1 MVSVAE
7 IARELQPSP
16 IITDWMMPQMSGPEL
31 IEAAKKDAV
40 LQSVP
45 IVLLTAKSDEES
57 KLIGTE
63 IGADAFL
70 GKPFNDQELGSLVRN
85 LLSLKSRE
93 REVEALNHQLT
104 EGVLKRYLPP
114 DLVDQII
121 AGDAALDQ
129 EPQTLN
135 ATILF
140 SDLQGFTALS
150 GKLRARKLARVLNEY
165 LEVMNDVIR
174 AWW

>member
-1 MVSVAE
+1 ME
-7 IARELQPSP
+7 IARGASAEPDYHRL
-16 IITDWMMPQMSGPEL
+16 DDAAGGPEL
-31 IEAAKKDAV
+31 IEAAKDACFSRYRLSCSPPRV
-40 LQSVP
+40 TRSRSSEP
-45 IVLLTAKSDEES
+45 RSARMRFWASPSTTKSY
-57 KLIGTE
+57 
-63 IGADAFL
+63 
-70 GKPFNDQELGSLVRN
+70 VRN

-150 GKLRARKLARVLNEY
+150 GKLRALSSRGS
-165 LEVMNDVIR
+165 
-174 AWW
+174 